1 MSYNNVYNSIQS
13 AEEFDKK
20 NNIGKRDADKSANSP
35 SKDNSLGS
43 SVQTIN
49 AQDTTGV
56 NVQEDAKTK
65 AKKFSFKNLSGDL
78 ELTPTRKNFDILVGS
93 TIHIQGLGKYLSG
106 FYHVDS
112 RTVTINGSSAMSIK
126 LHVTRTKFGD
136 SLKGEAPLPEVQT
149 VDLMGNTD
157 VSGNSTNTS
166 DGAVDSGTSN
176 DTYQDGSPTSS
187 SSGSS
192 DDRVSYDY

>member
-20 NNIGKRDADKSANSP
+20 NNVGKRDSDKSDNSP

-78 ELTPTRKNFDILVGS
+78 E
-93 TIHIQGLGKYLSG
+93 
-106 FYHVDS
+106 
-112 RTVTINGSSAMSIK
+112 
-126 LHVTRTKFGD
+126 
-136 SLKGEAPLPEVQT
+136 
-149 VDLMGNTD
+149 
-157 VSGNSTNTS
+157 
-166 DGAVDSGTSN
+166 
-176 DTYQDGSPTSS
+176 
-187 SSGSS
+187 
-192 DDRVSYDY
+192 

>member
-1 MSYNNVYNSIQS
+1 M
-13 AEEFDKK
+13 
-20 NNIGKRDADKSANSP
+20 
-35 SKDNSLGS
+35 
-43 SVQTIN
+43 
-49 AQDTTGV
+49 
-56 NVQEDAKTK
+56 
-65 AKKFSFKNLSGDL
+65 
-78 ELTPTRKNFDILVGS
+78 TPTRKNFDILVGS

>member
-1 MSYNNVYNSIQS
+1 
-13 AEEFDKK
+13 
-20 NNIGKRDADKSANSP
+20 
-35 SKDNSLGS
+35 
-43 SVQTIN
+43 
-49 AQDTTGV
+49 
-56 NVQEDAKTK
+56 
-65 AKKFSFKNLSGDL
+65 
-78 ELTPTRKNFDILVGS
+78 
-93 TIHIQGLGKYLSG
+93 
-106 FYHVDS
+106 
-112 RTVTINGSSAMSIK
+112 MSIK

-149 VDLMGNTD
+149 VDLTGNTD